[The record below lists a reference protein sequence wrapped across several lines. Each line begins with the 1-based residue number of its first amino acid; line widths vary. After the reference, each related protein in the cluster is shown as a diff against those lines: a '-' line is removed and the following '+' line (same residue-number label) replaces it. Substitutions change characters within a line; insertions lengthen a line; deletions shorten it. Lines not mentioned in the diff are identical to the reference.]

1 METLKGSKL
10 TYDCARDKW
19 NAESVKLNVELEPF
33 QQGGMR
39 FAYKA
44 REIFDDGG
52 EIEVVLKHF
61 KEDVL
66 AEDEDEDELIKSEA
80 LTQMV
85 ADDYAQQFNKLAS
98 SKGLSHR
105 VAFLPVSVVKVM
117 PADGS
122 TQQVETYSIEPYL
135 PGEYVKYNDN
145 DGHTANEDEVAQA
158 FCFFTHHVSGG
169 ALVVTDLQGVGTFY
183 TDPQIHTL
191 DGEGFGAGNLGERG
205 IRRFL
210 QAHRHTLLCEQLGL
224 PSPDAGLT
232 DEELARKLQDDE
244 ARIAAEEEGGGDG
257 EEEFDDGD
265 VEQLSRMIGSMA
277 SLPPGP
283 DGVNRR

>member
-1 METLKGSKL
+1 METLEGSKL
-10 TYDCARDKW
+10 TYECARDKW
-19 NAESVKLNVELEPF
+19 NVEPVKLKVELEPF
-33 QQGGMR
+33 QEGGMR
-39 FAYKA
+39 LAYKA

-52 EIEVVLKHF
+52 ECDVVLKHF
-61 KEDVL
+61 KEEAV

-80 LTQMV
+80 MTQMV
-85 ADDYAQQFNKLAS
+85 ADDYAQSFNKLAS
-98 SKGLSHR
+98 AKGLSHR

-117 PADGS
+117 ATDGS
-122 TQQVETYSIEPYL
+122 TRVETYSIEPYL
-135 PGEYVKYNDN
+135 PGEYIKYNDN
-145 DGHTANEDEVAQA
+145 FGHTANEDEVALA

-210 QAHRHTLLCEQLGL
+210 QAHRHTLLCEKLGL

-232 DEELARKLQDDE
+232 DEELARKLQEDE
-244 ARIAAEEEGGGDG
+244 ARVAAEEGGDDEEG
-257 EEEFDDGD
+257 EASDDAD
-265 VEQLSRMIGSMA
+265 VEQLSRMIGGMV
-277 SLPPGP
+277 SLPPGA
-283 DGVNRR
+283 GGANHR